1 MTQSKPSHSRSNGGP
16 DSQATTDSEARS
28 LSPCGY
34 LTSSASVL
42 FNRSMFDILLNI
54 KSSFDVNQFFFVSG
68 QRARRPLS
76 SYNSRRW
83 DRVTIRGVGIAA
95 LGSGPLPP
103 GPDQNDV
110 GSGSYHH
117 RVRVRTA
124 GVTLISASVPSLVT

>member
-54 KSSFDVNQFFFVSG
+54 KSSFDVNQFLFVSG
-68 QRARRPLS
+68 QRARQPLS

-83 DRVTIRGVGIAA
+83 DRGAA
-95 LGSGPLPP
+95 AVGSGRLPP
-103 GPDQNDV
+103 GPDQNDT

-124 GVTLISASVPSLVT
+124 GVTLISASVPSSVT